1 LEKGGM
7 PRKEKPK
14 IGFSFIIL
22 FWYLGA
28 AGVAID
34 SLEGRVSATIAEWL
48 AKMAKALGLLAK
60 LTEVLA

>member
-1 LEKGGM
+1 M

-34 SLEGRVSATIAEWL
+34 SLEE
-48 AKMAKALGLLAK
+48 
-60 LTEVLA
+60 